1 MYVRYLKRIIDFS
14 LSLIG
19 LVVLSPILILLIALG
34 FIFMRG
40 NPFFVQAR
48 PGKNEKIF
56 NLIKFRTMDNRKD
69 KDGKFLPDEVRLN
82 WYGRFLRSTSL
93 DELPELFNILKG
105 DMAIVGPRPQLVRDM
120 VFMTQ
125 EQRRRHNVRQGLT
138 GWAQVNGRN
147 GISWEEKFNYDLEYV
162 EKVSFL
168 LDAKIIVMTVVSVFK
183 RDGITME
190 DMATAMDLGDY
201 LLKKNEIGQTEY
213 EHKQLEARRMLME
226 R

>member
-19 LVVLSPILILLIALG
+19 LVVLPPILILLIALG

-69 KDGKFLPDEVRLN
+69 KDGKLFPDEVRLN
-82 WYGRFLRSTSL
+82 WYGIFLRSTSL

-120 VFMTQ
+120 VFMTH
-125 EQRRRHNVRQGLT
+125 EQRRRHIVRQGLT

-162 EKVSFL
+162 EKVSF
-168 LDAKIIVMTVVSVFK
+168 V
-183 RDGITME
+183 
-190 DMATAMDLGDY
+190 
-201 LLKKNEIGQTEY
+201 
-213 EHKQLEARRMLME
+213 
-226 R
+226 